1 MVGGVPNLGSVVIHI
16 GLSVKLTKQGNLK
29 FSQFTKLDAQINP
42 GCVIWFSI
50 K

>member
-1 MVGGVPNLGSVVIHI
+1 
-16 GLSVKLTKQGNLK
+16 LK

-50 K
+50 KWTPFSFYILQLAHYTGV